1 MPDGSPGRARSR
13 GGRCVET
20 IRTNSRK
27 EHTLNRRRIR
37 DIAVAGVAAL
47 ALGAGAIMALGPAA
61 SNASSHREAPLT
73 AADPQ
78 IDNTDV
84 YAFVSPD
91 KPNTVT
97 LVSSWIPFEE
107 PAGGP
112 NFYLWAEHTNY
123 DIRID
128 NDGDAK
134 PDIIYRWNFHTKYR
148 NANSF
153 IYNNGPV
160 TSLNDQNLLI
170 RQTYDL
176 TRIQGGHAKT
186 LLDNAPVAPS
196 RVGNASM
203 PGYNANLFDAAVKGA
218 KNNTESWVGQSD
230 DPFFLDLR
238 VFDLL
243 YGADL
248 SEAGDDTL
256 AGFNVNT
263 MALQIPK
270 GQLRGPNDSVI
281 GVWSTASRPSMRVQ
295 KGDGSLSFH
304 GPDVQVSR
312 LGMPLVNEV
321 VVPVGAK
328 DYFNGSKPAKDAQFL
343 PAVQD
348 PELPHLVNAV
358 YPTLDVP
365 DSNPSKAGI
374 QRADLIQVFLT
385 GIPNL
390 NQPTN
395 VTPSEMLRL
404 NIDTPPCSSAC
415 STLGVIG
422 GDVAGFPNGRR
433 LSDDIIDV
441 ALRVTEGVLLPSHSA
456 GADTLGDGVGANDVA
471 FQNAFPYVGYPTSG
485 SVANP
490 H

>member
-1 MPDGSPGRARSR
+1 
-13 GGRCVET
+13 
-20 IRTNSRK
+20 
-27 EHTLNRRRIR
+27 
-37 DIAVAGVAAL
+37 
-47 ALGAGAIMALGPAA
+47 
-61 SNASSHREAPLT
+61 
-73 AADPQ
+73 
-78 IDNTDV
+78 
-84 YAFVSPD
+84 
-91 KPNTVT
+91 
-97 LVSSWIPFEE
+97 
-107 PAGGP
+107 
-112 NFYLWAEHTNY
+112 
-123 DIRID
+123 
-128 NDGDAK
+128 
-134 PDIIYRWNFHTKYR
+134 
-148 NANSF
+148 
-153 IYNNGPV
+153 
-160 TSLNDQNLLI
+160 
-170 RQTYDL
+170 
-176 TRIQGGHAKT
+176 
-186 LLDNAPVAPS
+186 
-196 RVGNASM
+196 M

-365 DSNPSKAGI
+365 DSNPSKAG
-374 QRADLIQVFLT
+374 
-385 GIPNL
+385 
-390 NQPTN
+390 
-395 VTPSEMLRL
+395 
-404 NIDTPPCSSAC
+404 SS
-415 STLGVIG
+415 
-422 GDVAGFPNGRR
+422 GR
-433 LSDDIIDV
+433 
-441 ALRVTEGVLLPSHSA
+441 T
-456 GADTLGDGVGANDVA
+456 
-471 FQNAFPYVGYPTSG
+471 
-485 SVANP
+485 
-490 H
+490 